1 MPGPQAG
8 PDLNS
13 KLNSD
18 LNPAELISVVIPAYN
33 ARHTLPATLESLF
46 AQTWPHLE
54 IIVVD
59 DGSTDGTAQMLA
71 QYGARVRLLSQ
82 PNGGLARARATGVAA
97 ARGQWIALLDADD
110 LCRPERLALQARVLE
125 ALPEVVMCAGDFD
138 AFDDRDGKV
147 SASHAARYYAR
158 IGRARQGIRS
168 LLRRRDPLETAWGE
182 QFHVCHGP
190 AYEELAHDNFMH
202 PPTLMF
208 RRELLRAD
216 QAGSFEDEARSM
228 CDWDWIVRAARCGE
242 VAFIE
247 RALID
252 YRLSAS
258 QMSSPRHRVRATV
271 DTLRVAERICQ
282 RDPEL
287 YLRQLPLFLRELG
300 GFCLDA
306 ADALI
311 ETDRLEAARM
321 LLRSS
326 TRFGCLDLR
335 TLRLLAKLLTPRR
348 MLLAARQRRGI
359 APAG

>member
-8 PDLNS
+8 PDLKS

-71 QYGARVRLLSQ
+71 HYGARVRLLSQ

-138 AFDDRDGKV
+138 AFDDRDGRV
-147 SASHAARYYAR
+147 SAGHAARYYAR

-190 AYEELAHDNFMH
+190 AYEELAHGNFMH

-228 CDWDWIVRAARCGE
+228 CDWDWIARAAAVGE

-247 RALID
+247 RELLD
-252 YRLSAS
+252 YRLSPT
-258 QMSSPRHRVRATV
+258 QMSSPRHRVRATL
-271 DTLRVAERICQ
+271 DTLLVAERICQ

-287 YLRQLPLFLRELG
+287 YLSELPRFMHDLG
-300 GFCLDA
+300 FHCADA
-306 ADALI
+306 ADALV
-311 ETDRLEAARM
+311 ETDRRRAFQLVM
-321 LLRSS
+321 RSI
-326 TRFGCLDLR
+326 TRFSRLDAM
-335 TLRLLAKLLTPRR
+335 TLRVLAKVLTPSWALTALRHRR
-348 MLLAARQRRGI
+348 AAHSG
-359 APAG
+359 